1 MNDRGG
7 IPVCPSTRILTA
19 KAKFC
24 LTMFFHVMDP
34 GNMVELIFKDVPQSE
49 ERELAFTGA
58 CDVYSRADKKAS
70 AAQRAPSSHKAGA
83 AELVACAAAQ
93 AVHNVKLGD
102 RARKATGQALGQ

>member
-49 ERELAFTGA
+49 ERELAFTGKLKWHA
-58 CDVYSRADKKAS
+58 TFTQGQTKRLPQLKGLQVLTK
-70 AAQRAPSSHKAGA
+70 Q
-83 AELVACAAAQ
+83 EL
-93 AVHNVKLGD
+93 LS
-102 RARKATGQALGQ
+102 